1 NNDIITLKENRNLKG
16 VNIMGRICEIKMQLR
31 HKEWAAMVQ
40 ECQAS
45 GKKVDIWCRENG
57 IKVSTYYKRLNVL
70 RNELIEGSEKQS
82 IVPVSVSSAIADADS
97 TVIPN
102 AVKARSSN
110 KDKIIM
116 RKDGIEIELPQSIS
130 EDTILVLLRGLRQC

>member
-1 NNDIITLKENRNLKG
+1 
-16 VNIMGRICEIKMQLR
+16 MGRIGEIKMQLR

-45 GKKVDIWCRENG
+45 GKRVDIWCQENG

-70 RNELIEGSEKQS
+70 RNELIEGNEKQS
-82 IVPVSVSSAIADADS
+82 IVPVSVSSAIADANN
-97 TVIPN
+97 TVTPN

-130 EDTILVLLRGLRQC
+130 EDTILVLLRGLKQC